1 MLAVDFR
8 IEHLKYATKD
18 NSYNWDFSLKSL
30 DSLENFI
37 LKKNI
42 DENHELFDDVA
53 SYIGEVVR
61 RNYGGKWEC
70 CLDMRGNSMLYGMP
84 VISGFNKY
92 GVLLSPYEE
101 LGLFIFRKKKGMIAN
116 NIEMIIN
123 PPSFV
128 FINSFTTYL

>member
-1 MLAVDFR
+1 MADLRKVSKKELLETFDKFLLAVDFR

-18 NSYNWDFSLKSL
+18 NSYNWDFSLKNL

-37 LKKNI
+37 LI
-42 DENHELFDDVA
+42 
-53 SYIGEVVR
+53 
-61 RNYGGKWEC
+61 
-70 CLDMRGNSMLYGMP
+70 
-84 VISGFNKY
+84 NKY

-123 PPSFV
+123 PPSF
-128 FINSFTTYL
+128 Y

>member
-1 MLAVDFR
+1 MADLRKVSKKELLETFDKFLLAVDFR

-84 VISGFNKY
+84 
-92 GVLLSPYEE
+92 
-101 LGLFIFRKKKGMIAN
+101 LFLDLTNTEFCLVRMKNFDFLYFVKKR
-116 NIEMIIN
+116 E
-123 PPSFV
+123 
-128 FINSFTTYL
+128 

>member
-1 MLAVDFR
+1 MADLRKVSKKELLETFDKFLLAVDFR

-70 CLDMRGNSMLYGMP
+70 TKNHSVFGWNC
-84 VISGFNKY
+84 
-92 GVLLSPYEE
+92 
-101 LGLFIFRKKKGMIAN
+101 
-116 NIEMIIN
+116 IERIQPEQIKT
-123 PPSFV
+123 S
-128 FINSFTTYL
+128 I